1 MTLTDA
7 RDDPVLEP
15 LPGETPL
22 WANTC
27 LTALFNADSDVAR
40 IADDLSR
47 TLDGDASPAW
57 RIESLEDRQWEREW
71 LRDFRP
77 MRFGKRLWVS
87 PVDAV
92 VDAADAVVI
101 RLDPGLAFGTG
112 THPTTALCLEQLE
125 WMLSAESASEKR
137 VLDFGCGSGI
147 LAIGSVL
154 LGAAD
159 ADAVDIDPQAIV
171 ATERNAAQ
179 NGVANRVRAA
189 LIESGDCA
197 GTRAAEYDVVVAN
210 ILARPLVDLAE
221 QLTQSLADNGQ
232 LVLSGLL
239 APQANSVAAAYGD
252 EVRFADPLFAM
263 AGPAW
268 SVKEPET
275 EYVYAV
281 PRMWLRLPHHC
292 GGVAASPGQ
301 SALRQ
306 LPSRV

>member
-1 MTLTDA
+1 MSWRQLVIELGELDADHIEGLLFDAGALAVTLTDA

-27 LTALFNADSDVAR
+27 LTALFTADADVAR

-47 TLDGDASPAW
+47 SLDGDASPAW

-125 WMLSAESASEKR
+125 RMLSAESASEKR

-189 LIESGDCA
+189 LIESGDRA
-197 GTRAAEYDVVVAN
+197 GTHAAEYDVVVAN

-221 QLTQSLADNGQ
+221 QLTQSLANNGQ

-239 APQANSVAAAYGD
+239 APQANSVAAAYGN
-252 EVRFADPLFAM
+252 EVRFADPFVRDGWACL
-263 AGPAW
+263 
-268 SVKEPET
+268 V
-275 EYVYAV
+275 
-281 PRMWLRLPHHC
+281 
-292 GGVAASPGQ
+292 GQ
-301 SALRQ
+301 RT
-306 LPSRV
+306 